1 MVVASVPAIHGLI
14 RVDLHRTD
22 SAGQP
27 RDHAGTISPGSRG
40 TSTSDTRLSCDDGP
54 ASLLLVSDILR
65 RRRSAPD
72 FPGGPNNAIGGF
84 QGGDSHARHAHT
96 GCGRAPA

>member
-1 MVVASVPAIHGLI
+1 MME
-14 RVDLHRTD
+14 
-22 SAGQP
+22 
-27 RDHAGTISPGSRG
+27 
-40 TSTSDTRLSCDDGP
+40 P
-54 ASLLLVSDILR
+54 ASLLLVSDVLR

-96 GCGRAPA
+96 VCGWAPAMWCVQRKPHEQTEDVPDVYDDGSVVRQLLAESRLRWLADMPRKQK